1 MEPNVPKW
9 YRLAWFLGRP
19 PPLSALQWKILG
31 LVAAVSIFE
40 QYDVY
45 LFALNLKQIQLELM
59 IPESDLGFLGA
70 FVRAGS
76 FFAIFFALAAD
87 RWGRRRLLLVT
98 VVGYT
103 LLTGATALSPNAET
117 FVLFQFLARGFAAA
131 EIMIAAVVIAEE
143 FPPEHRGWGL
153 GALAALQ
160 ALGAGL
166 AALAFMF
173 VDSVPFGWRS
183 LYALGLIPLLLIIN
197 WRRTL
202 PETSRFKVIASTQL
216 KSGYIKPLINLFKQN
231 PKRSL
236 ALFFITFVFAT
247 ASSSAGFFAPKYLQD
262 IHHWSPAAV
271 GILNVLGGAFAI
283 IANPLAGRLSDKK
296 GRRPITMI
304 FALCYVL
311 SVAMFYSASGMIL
324 PLLWVVMIFFVFGSD
339 VTQSAY
345 GTELFPTDQ
354 RSTASGFRNVIGT
367 MGGIIGLS
375 SVSALFIVFDSNW
388 ISIIVVS
395 LVGLLIPFLVWFFLP
410 ETANRT
416 LEDISHEKSETR
428 DLR

>member
-1 MEPNVPKW
+1 MESNVPKW
-9 YRLAWFLGRP
+9 YRFAWFLGRP
-19 PPLSALQWKILG
+19 PPLSTLQWKILG

-45 LFALNLKQIQLELM
+45 LFALNLKQIQAELL
-59 IPESDLGFLGA
+59 IAESDLGLLGA
-70 FVRAGS
+70 LVRAGS

-87 RWGRRRLLLVT
+87 RWGRRRLLLIT

-117 FVLFQFLARGFAAA
+117 FVLFQFLARGFATA

-143 FPPEHRGWGL
+143 FPREHRGWGL

-173 VDSVPFGWRS
+173 VESVPFGWRS
-183 LYALGLIPLLLIIN
+183 LYALGLIPLLLIIQ

-202 PETSRFKVIASTQL
+202 PETGRFQVIATSQ
-216 KSGYIKPLINLFKQN
+216 KRESYIKPLLGLLEQN

-236 ALFFITFVFAT
+236 AVFSITFIFAI

-262 IHHWSPAAV
+262 IHSWTPASV
-271 GILNVLGGAFAI
+271 GILNIIGGAFAI
-283 IANPLAGRLSDKK
+283 IANPLAGRLSDRK
-296 GRRPITMI
+296 GRRPIAMI
-304 FALCYVL
+304 FAVCYVL
-311 SVAMFYSASGMIL
+311 SVGLFYSASGMVL
-324 PLLWVVMIFFVFGSD
+324 PLFWVIMIFFVFGSD
-339 VTQSAY
+339 VTQTTY
-345 GTELFPTDQ
+345 GTELFPTSQ
-354 RSTASGFRNVIGT
+354 RSTASGFRSVVGT

-375 SVSALFIVFDSNW
+375 SVSALFLVFESNW
-388 ISIIVVS
+388 TSIVVLS
-395 LVGLLIPFLVWFFLP
+395 LIGLLIPFIVWLFLP
-410 ETANRT
+410 ETANRS
-416 LEDISHEKSETR
+416 LEDISSSEART
-428 DLR
+428 DD

>member
-1 MEPNVPKW
+1 MDSNVPKW

-19 PPLSALQWKILG
+19 PPLSTLQWKILG

-45 LFALNLKQIQLELM
+45 LFALNLKQIQEELL
-59 IPESDLGFLGA
+59 IPESELGLLGA
-70 FVRAGS
+70 LVRAGS

-87 RWGRRRLLLVT
+87 RWGRRRLLLIT

-103 LLTGATALSPNAET
+103 VLTGATALAPNAET
-117 FVLFQFLARGFAAA
+117 FVLFQFLARGFASA

-143 FPPEHRGWGL
+143 FPHEHRGWGL

-173 VDSVPFGWRS
+173 VDYVPFGWRS

-202 PETSRFKVIASTQL
+202 PETTRFQVIAKTQL
-216 KSGYIKPLINLFKQN
+216 RAEYIKPLVGLFNQN
-231 PKRSL
+231 RGRSL
-236 ALFFITFVFAT
+236 ALFSAAFIFAM
-247 ASSSAGFFAPKYLQD
+247 ASSSAGFFAPKFLQD
-262 IHHWSPAAV
+262 VHGWTPQGV
-271 GILNVLGGAFAI
+271 GILNIVGGAFAI
-283 IANPLAGRLSDKK
+283 IANPLAGRLTDKK

-304 FALCYVL
+304 FAVCYVA
-311 SVAMFYSASGMIL
+311 SVTIFYSASGLVL
-324 PLLWVVMIFFVFGSD
+324 PLLWVAMIFFVFGSD
-339 VTQSAY
+339 VGQSAY
-345 GTELFPTDQ
+345 ATELFPTDQ
-354 RSTASGFRNVIGT
+354 RSTASGFRNVIST

-375 SVSALFIVFDSNW
+375 SISALFLVFESNW
-388 ISIIVVS
+388 TSTIVLS
-395 LVGLLIPFLVWFFLP
+395 LVGLIIPFIVWFFLP

-416 LEDISHEKSETR
+416 LEDISEETTR
-428 DLR
+428 QN